1 MVEAGK
7 AITPSPA
14 SIEKDTLMSSSSN
27 NQSSTPN
34 EDVNLLSAF
43 DALFRPVTLGAYPDP
58 KHPFDAGTA
67 WASGHPTQ
75 EGWTV
80 IPGSQKKVPSIKW
93 GIYGAGSSEHQRPA
107 LEEWEHWRRIG
118 VNPLL
123 LLEHI
128 DTPSKSLCVI
138 DIDKPHLL
146 PQVTACLLE
155 HGVDPDTMLHVKTG
169 REGGG
174 LHLYGRREAGRED
187 EYSSR
192 NGTPRFVDDESET
205 GVDLKACGAY
215 VVAPHAIHKS
225 GREYLA
231 TLHGA
236 PVARLEDVFE
246 QLPVIS
252 VDLWEE
258 LKGWNLAPSRPKAH
272 TAPRSPQ
279 EPKAHT
285 APRSP
290 QEPKE
295 PKEHLSRAGWTT
307 EHRDA
312 TGPVY
317 EAFLALVANTPPGT
331 PVTTKLKVDDNA
343 PNGFR
348 KGTDPA
354 RHVSRREDNS
364 VRVAD
369 FVASSIVI
377 FHTET
382 KEKAQVE
389 AVEAVEAKPEV
400 EAVYPVNL
408 ETVSAP
414 IESPPQEIYSVKAV
428 PASTKDGYLQVDTL
442 TSTYSVTIY
451 QSGLGT
457 GKTELVSMLV
467 KQALSEGKRVTAI
480 TPTRALT
487 GTASRRF
494 GLPYYEEVKGDV
506 TDSIAVCLP
515 SLRRVKGESDLL
527 IIDESENCVSFTSE
541 GPLDPL
547 VARETYTNLLSHL
560 RHAKQVIC
568 LDAHA
573 GLLTRQMLIDAG
585 RIHDTVWR
593 TGLPSPA
600 RELVPVGSSNQH
612 YAIVKEQLSMGLRLA
627 LAVSAKADASTFA
640 HMIKDDF
647 PSLNVLLV
655 TGDAPPAIDLEDPAE
670 AAKLDVLV
678 YTPVIGSGVS
688 ISLRNHFHAV
698 HLFTCSRVA
707 DTRLAEQM
715 IHRVRHP
722 ISNTVCVSGTKHK
735 LPSDVLLDPQQIKA
749 YAMERRENQ
758 RKHMAHV
765 HQVYRVTPPDVLES
779 ADARVFFE
787 LRCLVAA
794 EHYRHGGGA
803 VYRAIFG
810 DVIDETQPATE
821 EIVMIAERKRDSRAI
836 LRADFAKKAASVDPA
851 THAMAAQ
858 DRGRDNDWA
867 PEVKASKAQC
877 RAFGPAFELASPVE
891 RELISYDNA
900 TGSLTKAVDRFVGV
914 RAHYANSAGNPR
926 PLEALRQGDTR
937 EFYTH
942 IPSDLSNSFTV
953 SEAYYCV
960 VKALNPDFTNPKD
973 ITLDDAVQARL
984 IKVGAT
990 LISSPGLCRILRLSP
1005 SQAPDAAL
1013 RFSLSM
1019 LTHLGFERESTRP
1032 RWKGE
1037 KRIRVYRVKAETIA
1051 RMVMLSDD
1059 AFQRLSDSY
1068 QHTPGEEALKVDRRP
1083 GAAALARSEH
1093 LAKMAEEAMPVNN
1106 HLDI

>member
-93 GIYGAGSSEHQRPA
+93 GIYGAGSSEHQRPSM
-107 LEEWEHWRRIG
+107 EEWERWRRIG

-138 DIDKPHLL
+138 DIDKIHLL

-155 HGVDPDTMLHVKTG
+155 HGVDPDAMLHVKTG

-231 TLHGA
+231 TLRGE
-236 PVARLEDVFE
+236 PVARLEDVFA

-258 LKGWNLAPSRPKAH
+258 LKGWNLTPSRPKA
-272 TAPRSPQ
+272 TKASPSSKANQ
-279 EPKAHT
+279 EP
-285 APRSP
+285 
-290 QEPKE
+290 
-295 PKEHLSRAGWTT
+295 LSRAGWTT

-317 EAFLALVANTPPGT
+317 EAFFALVANTAPGV
-331 PVTTKLKVDDNA
+331 PVTTKLKVDDDA
-343 PNGFR
+343 PQGYRQGNNL
-348 KGTDPA
+348 A
-354 RHVSRREDNS
+354 RQVTRRDDNS
-364 VRVAD
+364 VRVANFID
-369 FVASSIVI
+369 CQIVI
-377 FHTET
+377 FHAQEREHAQAQ
-382 KEKAQVE
+382 EKVAPPAAPVPVSPAPE
-389 AVEAVEAKPEV
+389 ASPQDL
-400 EAVYPVNL
+400 YPVNPT
-408 ETVSAP
+408 EPA
-414 IESPPQEIYSVKAV
+414 PQEIYSVKAV

-442 TSTYSVTIY
+442 TSNYSVTIY

-457 GKTELVSMLV
+457 GKTELVSSLV
-467 KQALSEGKRVTAI
+467 RAALSEGKRVTAI

-494 GLPYYEEVKGDV
+494 GLPYYEEMTGDF
-506 TDSIAVCLP
+506 TDSVAVCLP

-527 IIDESENCVSFTSE
+527 IIDESENCVAFTSD

-547 VARETYTNLLSHL
+547 VARETYTNLVSHI
-560 RHAKQVIC
+560 RHAKQVVC

-573 GLLTRQMLIDAG
+573 GLLTRQLLIDAG
-585 RIHDTVWR
+585 RIQDTVWR
-593 TGLPSPA
+593 TGLPSPR
-600 RELVPVGSSNQH
+600 RELVPVGSSAQH
-612 YAIVKEQLSMGLRLA
+612 YAIVKEQLDMGMRLA
-627 LAVSAKADASTFA
+627 LAVAAKADASTFA
-640 HMIKDDF
+640 RMIEDDF
-647 PSLNVLLV
+647 PNLNVLLV

-765 HQVYRVTPPDVLES
+765 HQVYRVTPPDVLDS

-877 RAFGPAFELASPVE
+877 RAFGPAFELATPIE

-900 TGSLTKAVDRFVGV
+900 TGSLTKAVDLLVGV
-914 RAHYANSAGNPR
+914 RAHYANAAGNPR
-926 PLEALRQGDTR
+926 PLEALRQNDTR

-942 IPSDLSNSFTV
+942 IPCDLSNSFTV

-973 ITLDDAVQARL
+973 ITLDETVQARL
-984 IKVGAT
+984 IQVGAT
-990 LISSPGLCRILRLSP
+990 LSTSPALCRILRLSP
-1005 SQAPDAAL
+1005 SQAPDASL
-1013 RFSLSM
+1013 RFALSL
-1019 LTHLGFERESTRP
+1019 LTRLGFDRESTRP
-1032 RWKGE
+1032 RWTGA
-1037 KRIRVYRVKAETIA
+1037 KRVRVYQVKAETIA
-1051 RMVMLSDD
+1051 KMVRLSDD
-1059 AFQRLSDSY
+1059 AFQRLLESY

-1083 GAAALARSEH
+1083 GAAALARLEQETR
-1093 LAKMAEEAMPVNN
+1093 AKEAAAPANN
-1106 HLDI
+1106 HLEI